1 MIRLYDFQEVY
12 KNETEECPKTYSF
25 FVGNWIFDYTVQ
37 LC

>member
-25 FVGNWIFDYTVQ
+25 FVGIGV
-37 LC
+37 L